1 MAQVLPFPSVRRGS
15 PRARAQTLIGYSDR
29 GAERALAAQLR
40 ASREAMKRR
49 GIDPDL
55 IEKDLSSLECAIRTE
70 MWRLTI
76 QSDGAA

>member
-15 PRARAQTLIGYSDR
+15 PRARAQTLIGYS
-29 GAERALAAQLR
+29 AERALAAQLR

>member
-1 MAQVLPFPSVRRGS
+1 
-15 PRARAQTLIGYSDR
+15 
-29 GAERALAAQLR
+29 
-40 ASREAMKRR
+40 MKRR